1 MGALA
6 PDKFIQDVEAELQG
20 GQWNLMKHPL
30 VDKVTKGELTRNQL
44 KGWVVQT
51 YLPVSDHFLRLVA
64 ALYASCP
71 SADLRE
77 SIWENLLEEMTGSIS
92 KSMSHPQ
99 LLIKLAKALGASEDE
114 IKTVEPVPETK
125 EYLDWLEKLRHLSF
139 IEGVG
144 GIMFGGEAQII
155 GAQEVISKALK
166 DNYGLTDD
174 DTMFFDIHV
183 DIDKEHGDVGKTIIE
198 RFARDEEVQDKV
210 RQAALTTAIKTYKFF
225 DSYQRF

>member
-6 PDKFIQDVEAELQG
+6 PEHFIQVVEEELHSG
-20 GQWNLMKHPL
+20 PWNLLNHPL
-30 VDKVTKGELTRNQL
+30 VEEITKGKLTRNQI

-51 YLPVSDHFLRLVA
+51 YLPVSNHFLRLVA

-77 SIWENLLEEMTGSIS
+77 LIWENLLEEMTGSVS
-92 KSMSHPQ
+92 RTMSHPQ
-99 LLIKLAKALGASEDE
+99 LLVKLATALGASAEE
-114 IKTVEPVPETK
+114 IENVEPVPETK
-125 EYLDWLEKLRHLSF
+125 EYLDWLERLRHLSF

-166 DNYGLTDD
+166 ENYALTED
-174 DTMFFDIHV
+174 DTQFFDIHV
-183 DIDKEHGDVGKTIIE
+183 EIDKEHGDVGKTIIE
-198 RFARDEEVQDKV
+198 RFASNEAEQEKV

-225 DSYQRF
+225 DSYRRF

>member
-1 MGALA
+1 MTALP
-6 PDKFIQDVEAELQG
+6 PDQFIQNVEEELQG
-20 GQWNLMKHPL
+20 GPWNLLKHPL
-30 VDKVTKGELTRNQL
+30 TKKIANGELTREQI

-64 ALYASCP
+64 SLYASCP

-77 SIWENLLEEMTGSIS
+77 AIWENLLEEMTGSVS
-92 KSMSHPQ
+92 QSMSHPQ
-99 LLIKLAKALGASEDE
+99 LLIKLARALGASDEE
-114 IKTVEPVPETK
+114 IKSVEPVPETK
-125 EYLDWLEKLRHLSF
+125 EYLDWLEQLRHLSF

-155 GAQEVISKALK
+155 GAQAVISKGLK
-166 DNYGLTDD
+166 ENYGLTPD

-183 DIDKEHGDVGKTIIE
+183 EIDKEHGDVGKTIIE
-198 RFARDEEVQDKV
+198 RFANVEEEQAKV
-210 RQAALTTAIKTYKFF
+210 RQAALTTAQKTYKFF

>member
-1 MGALA
+1 MSALA
-6 PDKFIQDVEAELQG
+6 PERFIQDVEDELHSG
-20 GQWNLMKHPL
+20 PWYLMNHPL
-30 VDKVTKGELTRNQL
+30 VENVTKGELSRNQL

-92 KSMSHPQ
+92 HSMSHPQ

-114 IKTVEPVPETK
+114 IKSVEPVPETK

-166 DNYGLTDD
+166 DNYGLTAE
-174 DTMFFDIHV
+174 DTLFFDIHV
-183 DIDKEHGDVGKTIIE
+183 EIDKQHGDVGKTIIE
-198 RFARDEEVQDKV
+198 RFATSEEDQDKV
-210 RQAALTTAIKTYKFF
+210 RLAALTTAMKTYRFF